1 MNRRLRWTALLLAVL
16 VVVGCSTAAPPSR
29 ETRSGSLPRVRCL
42 SDLSRDTT
50 EGTRPLFFL
59 FCIESP

>member
-1 MNRRLRWTALLLAVL
+1 MNWLDRGAALLLAL
-16 VVVGCSTAAPPSR
+16 ALLGCSTAAPSR
-29 ETRSGSLPRVRCL
+29 EGSRSSAPRVRCL
-42 SDLSRDTT
+42 SDPARDNA